1 MIALACAIDQAQP
14 DMELTAWRRPSQS
27 KLLNMAYQLLTD
39 TTAMDDGFRVLIV
52 VASAIQHI
60 ATRPLTWAMVPSYQC
75 MAP

>member
-1 MIALACAIDQAQP
+1 
-14 DMELTAWRRPSQS
+14 
-27 KLLNMAYQLLTD
+27 MAYQLLTD

-52 VASAIQHI
+52 VASAIQHV